1 MDPRSIIENGHANIP
16 PQPDATMREW
26 PGTTRPAADP
36 VPEVRFPGEDGGKS
50 LAEMA
55 ERDLGATLQL
65 LAERAQ
71 YITGATGAAI
81 ALLDGEAMV
90 CKATAGSSA
99 PSVGT
104 QLQVNSGLSGESVR
118 TQQTL
123 ICEDASTDPRVNRE
137 SCEALG
143 IASVVVMPLLRE
155 GRGCQKGQKDNR

>member
-1 MDPRSIIENGHANIP
+1 MDPHSILDKDRGDSPSPAVV
-16 PQPDATMREW
+16 QSGATPGSEVPSQSW
-26 PGTTRPAADP
+26 PGTAAA
-36 VPEVRFPGEDGGKS
+36 PETAPPGMRFPAEDGGRS

-81 ALLDGEAMV
+81 ALLDGEVMV
-90 CKATAGSSA
+90 CKATAGTSA

-123 ICEDASTDPRVNRE
+123 VCEDASTDTRV
-137 SCEALG
+137 
-143 IASVVVMPLLRE
+143 
-155 GRGCQKGQKDNR
+155 

>member
-1 MDPRSIIENGHANIP
+1 
-16 PQPDATMREW
+16 QPDAAMRDW
-26 PGTTRPAADP
+26 PGTNRPPTEP
-36 VPEVRFPGEDGGKS
+36 VSEVRFPGEDGGKS

-71 YITGATGAAI
+71 YITGAPGSAI
-81 ALLDGEAMV
+81 ALLDGEVMG
-90 CKATAGSSA
+90 CKATAGMSA

-104 QLQVNSGLSGESVR
+104 QLEVNSGLSGESVR

-123 ICEDASTDPRVNRE
+123 VCEDASTDGRVNRE

-155 GRGCQKGQKDNR
+155 SIVIGVFELFSDRPRAFGER